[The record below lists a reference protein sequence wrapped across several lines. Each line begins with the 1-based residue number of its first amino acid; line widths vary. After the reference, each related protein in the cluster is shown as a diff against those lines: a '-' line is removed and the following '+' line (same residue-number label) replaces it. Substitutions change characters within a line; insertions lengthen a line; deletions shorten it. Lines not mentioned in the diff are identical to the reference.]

1 MPVAH
6 LPSPPPAAIGR
17 PAPRAAVA
25 AVKLPAASRW
35 ALPPLIRVSSAAHGS
50 ARVGRQAL
58 ANPALA
64 IAPRVRQAL
73 ERGDGTAAIAS
84 LAGLEPSSA
93 GPLLVLRLERGAAV
107 TQAASIERT
116 REVVAALAD
125 LPLGERPRVLLEPAP
140 GDLADATGP
149 PPPHA
154 GELESLKP
162 VYMQAGMRH
171 GVSWKV
177 LAAINVVETGLG
189 TNMSVSSAGAVGW
202 MQFMPGT
209 WRSYGVDASGDG
221 IADPN
226 DPYDAIESAAIY
238 LEASGARRDIRRA
251 LFSYN
256 HAWWYVDQVLRI
268 AAGMR

>member
-1 MPVAH
+1 M
-6 LPSPPPAAIGR
+6 
-17 PAPRAAVA
+17 
-25 AVKLPAASRW
+25 KLPAASRW
-35 ALPPLIRVSSAAHGS
+35 ALPPLIRVQARPGGS
-50 ARVGRQAL
+50 AKNAARQAL
-58 ANPALA
+58 SNPALA
-64 IAPRVRQAL
+64 LAPSVRRAL
-73 ERGDGTAAIAS
+73 KRGQGTAAIAS
-84 LAGLEPSSA
+84 LAGLETSPA

-107 TQAASIERT
+107 TQAASIDRT
-116 REVVAALAD
+116 REVIAALAD

-149 PPPHA
+149 PPPRA

-162 VYMQAGMRH
+162 VYLQAGMRH

-189 TNMSVSSAGAVGW
+189 TNVNVSSAGAVGW
-202 MQFMPGT
+202 MQFMPST

-226 DPYDAIESAAIY
+226 DPYDAIESAAVY

-251 LFSYN
+251 LYAYN

-268 AAGMR
+268 AAAMR